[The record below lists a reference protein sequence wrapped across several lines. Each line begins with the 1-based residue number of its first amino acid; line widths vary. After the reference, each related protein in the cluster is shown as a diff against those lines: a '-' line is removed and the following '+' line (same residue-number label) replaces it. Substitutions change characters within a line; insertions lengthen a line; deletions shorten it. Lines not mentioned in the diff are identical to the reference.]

1 MKLFNWKMA
10 SFLLT
15 GIGISRLGDFIYLI
29 AINLIVYDMTGS
41 AAAVA
46 GLWIIGPVTSVLT
59 NSWSG
64 GLIDRKNKKSI
75 MIWTDLARAM
85 GVALIPFL
93 GSIGFIYAALFL
105 ISMAKALFMPASAT
119 YIAKLVPIESRKRF
133 NSINSLVTSGAF
145 IVGPAIAG
153 GLFLIGTIETAL
165 FLNAASF
172 VFSAVIIWVLPDMD
186 KDLKSPSVQT
196 SAYETLRDDWKQVI
210 MFAGREVFIIS
221 VYGCF
226 LAFGLFSLAM
236 DSQEVVFIQDVVGLT
251 EADYSFL
258 VSISG
263 IGFALGALF
272 ITIVSKMLSIK
283 QLMGYGMLLTAAGY
297 LIYALADSFMLVV
310 MGFTVLGIFN
320 AFSSAGYQTF
330 YQNNVPVEI
339 MGRMTSVIGVIQSF
353 AQIILLF
360 GIGVLGDLF
369 PLRYT
374 IVTLAVLN
382 LILSLYV
389 CRQLLKPGKKQ
400 YFSETTSA

>member
-1 MKLFNWKMA
+1 MKPFNWKMA

-75 MIWTDLARAM
+75 MIWTDMARAM

-93 GSIGFIYAALFL
+93 GSIGFLYAVLFL

-153 GLFLIGTIETAL
+153 GLFLIGTIETAI

-186 KDLKSPSVQT
+186 KDLKYPSVQT
-196 SAYETLRDDWKQVI
+196 SAYETLRYDWKKVI
-210 MFAGREVFIIS
+210 TFGRKEVFIIS

-283 QLMGYGMLLTAAGY
+283 QLMGFGMLLTAAGY
-297 LIYALADSFMLVV
+297 LIYALANSFMMVV
-310 MGFTVLGIFN
+310 IGFTVLGIFN

-339 MGRMTSVIGVIQSF
+339 MGRMTSVIGVIQSL

-374 IVTLAVLN
+374 IVILAGLN
-382 LILSLYV
+382 LILSLHV
-389 CRQLLKPGKKQ
+389 CWQLLKPGKQK

>member
-1 MKLFNWKMA
+1 
-10 SFLLT
+10 
-15 GIGISRLGDFIYLI
+15 
-29 AINLIVYDMTGS
+29 
-41 AAAVA
+41 
-46 GLWIIGPVTSVLT
+46 
-59 NSWSG
+59 
-64 GLIDRKNKKSI
+64 
-75 MIWTDLARAM
+75 M

-93 GSIGFIYAALFL
+93 GSIGFIYAVLFL

-153 GLFLIGTIETAL
+153 GLFLIGTIETAIY
-165 FLNAASF
+165 LNAASF

-272 ITIVSKMLSIK
+272 ITIVSRMLSIK

-374 IVTLAVLN
+374 IVILAVLN

-389 CRQLLKPGKKQ
+389 CRQLLKPGKQQ
-400 YFSETTSA
+400 YFSETTSS

>member
-1 MKLFNWKMA
+1 MKIFNWKMA

-93 GSIGFIYAALFL
+93 GSIGFIYAVLFL

-145 IVGPAIAG
+145 ILGPAIAG
-153 GLFLIGTIETAL
+153 GLFLIGTIETAIY
-165 FLNAASF
+165 LNAASF

-272 ITIVSKMLSIK
+272 ITIVSRMLSIK

-374 IVTLAVLN
+374 IVILAVLN

-389 CRQLLKPGKKQ
+389 CRQLLKPGKQQ
-400 YFSETTSA
+400 YFSETTSS

>member
-1 MKLFNWKMA
+1 MA
-10 SFLLT
+10 SCLLT

-46 GLWIIGPVTSVLT
+46 GLWIIGPLTSVLT

-93 GSIGFIYAALFL
+93 GSIGFIYAVLLL

-153 GLFLIGTIETAL
+153 GLFLIGTIETAI

-186 KDLKSPSVQT
+186 KDLKPPLVQT

-210 MFAGREVFIIS
+210 TFAGREVFIIS

-272 ITIVSKMLSIK
+272 ITIVSKLLSIK
-283 QLMGYGMLLTAAGY
+283 QLMGYGMLLTAVGY
-297 LIYALADSFMLVV
+297 LIYAMADSFMLVV

-374 IVTLAVLN
+374 IVILAVLN

-389 CRQLLKPGKKQ
+389 CRQLLKPGKQQ
-400 YFSETTSA
+400 YFSETTPA

>member
-46 GLWIIGPVTSVLT
+46 GLWIIGPITSVLT

-153 GLFLIGTIETAL
+153 GLFLIGTIETAI

>member
-1 MKLFNWKMA
+1 MKPFNWKI
-10 SFLLT
+10 SSLLLT

-29 AINLIVYDMTGS
+29 AINLIVYEMTKS

-46 GLWIIGPVTSVLT
+46 GLWIIGPITSVLT

-64 GLIDRKNKKSI
+64 GMIDRKNKKSI
-75 MIWTDLARAM
+75 MIWTDVARAL

-93 GSIGFIYAALFL
+93 GSISFIYAVLFL
-105 ISMAKALFMPASAT
+105 NSIAKALFMPASAT
-119 YIAKLVPIESRKRF
+119 YITKLVPIESRKRF

-153 GLFLIGTIETAL
+153 GLFLIGTIEAAI

-172 VFSAVIIWVLPDMD
+172 IFSSVIIWLLPDTD
-186 KDLKSPSVQT
+186 KDLAEAAIKT

-210 MFAGREVFIIS
+210 AFGRREAFIIS

-226 LAFGLFSLAM
+226 MAFGLFSLAM

-258 VSISG
+258 VSITG
-263 IGFALGALF
+263 IAFAVGALF

-283 QLMGYGMLLTAAGY
+283 QLMGSGMFLVAAGY
-297 LIYALADSFMLVV
+297 LIYALADSFMMVV
-310 MGFTVLGIFN
+310 TGFTVLGIFN

-353 AQIILLF
+353 TQIILLIV
-360 GIGVLGDLF
+360 IGVLGDLF

-374 IVTLAVLN
+374 IIILAFLN
-382 LILSLYV
+382 LLLSLYV
-389 CRQLLKPGKKQ
+389 CLQLLKPGKEQ

>member
-1 MKLFNWKMA
+1 MKIFNWKMA

-93 GSIGFIYAALFL
+93 GSIGFIYAVLFL

-153 GLFLIGTIETAL
+153 GLFLIGTIETAI

-186 KDLKSPSVQT
+186 KDLKSSSVQT

-374 IVTLAVLN
+374 IVILAVLN

-389 CRQLLKPGKKQ
+389 CRQLLKPGKQQ

>member
-1 MKLFNWKMA
+1 MKQFNWKMA

-64 GLIDRKNKKSI
+64 GMIDRKNKKSI
-75 MIWTDLARAM
+75 MIWTDMARALC
-85 GVALIPFL
+85 VALIPFL
-93 GSIGFIYAALFL
+93 GSIGFIYAVLFL
-105 ISMAKALFMPASAT
+105 ISMAKALFMPASTT
-119 YIAKLVPIESRKRF
+119 YITKLVPIESRKRF

-153 GLFLIGTIETAL
+153 GLFLIGTIETAI

-172 VFSAVIIWVLPDMD
+172 VFSAVIIWLLPDMD
-186 KDLKSPSVQT
+186 KELKSPSVQT

-210 MFAGREVFIIS
+210 TFARREVFIIS

-272 ITIVSKMLSIK
+272 ITIVSKVLSIK
-283 QLMGYGMLLTAAGY
+283 QLMGYGMFLTAAGY
-297 LIYALADSFMLVV
+297 LIYALADSFMMVV
-310 MGFTVLGIFN
+310 IGFTVLGIFN

-374 IVTLAVLN
+374 IVILAVLD

-389 CRQLLKPGKKQ
+389 CWQLLKPGKQQ

>member
-1 MKLFNWKMA
+1 MKQFNWKLA
-10 SFLLT
+10 SLLLT
-15 GIGISRLGDFIYLI
+15 GTGISRLGDFIYLI
-29 AINLIVYDMTGS
+29 AINLIVYDLTGS

-46 GLWIIGPVTSVLT
+46 GLWIIGPITSVIT

-64 GLIDRKNKKSI
+64 GMIDRKNKKSI
-75 MIWTDLARAM
+75 MIWTDMARAL
-85 GVALIPFL
+85 GVALIPFI
-93 GSIGFIYAALFL
+93 GSIGSIYAVLFL
-105 ISMAKALFMPASAT
+105 ISVAKALFMPASAV
-119 YIAKLVPIESRKRF
+119 YITKLVPIESRKRF
-133 NSINSLVTSGAF
+133 NSINSLVASGAF

-153 GLFLIGTIETAL
+153 GLFLIGTIETAV
-165 FLNAASF
+165 FINAASF
-172 VFSAVIIWVLPDMD
+172 VFSAVIIWLLPDMD
-186 KDLKSPSVQT
+186 KDLPSSSVKAL
-196 SAYETLRDDWKQVI
+196 AYETLRDDWKQVI
-210 MFAGREVFIIS
+210 SFGRSAIFILS

-272 ITIVSKMLSIK
+272 ITIISKMLSLK

-297 LIYALADSFMLVV
+297 LTYALADSFMMVAA
-310 MGFTVLGIFN
+310 GFIILGIFN

-339 MGRMTSVIGVIQSF
+339 MGRMTSVIGVIQSM
-353 AQIILLF
+353 AQIILLL
-360 GIGVLGDLF
+360 GSGVLGDLF

-374 IVTLAVLN
+374 IVILSVLN
-382 LILSLYV
+382 ILLSLYV
-389 CRQLLKPGKKQ
+389 CWQLLKPGKQQ

>member
-1 MKLFNWKMA
+1 MKQFNWKLA
-10 SFLLT
+10 SMLLA
-15 GIGISRLGDFIYLI
+15 GIGISKLGDFIYLI

-46 GLWIIGPVTSVLT
+46 GLWIIGPITSVIT

-64 GLIDRKNKKSI
+64 GMIDRKNKKSI
-75 MIWTDLARAM
+75 MIWTDVGRAL

-105 ISMAKALFMPASAT
+105 ISIAKALFMPASAS
-119 YIAKLVPIESRKRF
+119 YIAKLVPIQSRKRF
-133 NSINSLVTSGAF
+133 NSINSLVASGAF

-153 GLFLIGTIETAL
+153 GLFLIGTIDAAV

-172 VFSAVIIWVLPDMD
+172 VFSAVIIWLLPDMD
-186 KDLKSPSVQT
+186 KDLGEASFKT
-196 SAYETLRDDWKQVI
+196 SAHETIQDDWRQVI
-210 MFAGREVFIIS
+210 AFGRIESFFIS

-226 LAFGLFSLAM
+226 QAFGLFSLAM

-283 QLMGYGMLLTAAGY
+283 QLMGFGMVLTAAGY
-297 LIYALADSFMLVV
+297 LIYAVADSFMMVV
-310 MGFTVLGIFN
+310 IGFTVLGIFN

-339 MGRMTSVIGVIQSF
+339 MGRMTSVIGVIQSI
-353 AQIILLF
+353 AQIFLLI

-374 IVTLAVLN
+374 IVILAALN
-382 LILSLYV
+382 LLLSLYV
-389 CRQLLKPGKKQ
+389 CLQLLKPGKQQ
-400 YFSETTSA
+400 YFSETASS

>member
-1 MKLFNWKMA
+1 MKQFNWKMA

-46 GLWIIGPVTSVLT
+46 GLWIIGPITSVLT

-75 MIWTDLARAM
+75 MIWTDLARAV

-93 GSIGFIYAALFL
+93 GSIGFLYAVLFL

-153 GLFLIGTIETAL
+153 GLFLIGTIETAI

-172 VFSAVIIWVLPDMD
+172 VFSAVIIWVLPDKD

-196 SAYETLRDDWKQVI
+196 SAYETLRNDWKQVI
-210 MFAGREVFIIS
+210 TFAGREVFIIS

-272 ITIVSKMLSIK
+272 ITIVSKMLTIK

-297 LIYALADSFMLVV
+297 LIYAMADSFMMVV

-353 AQIILLF
+353 TQIILLF

-374 IVTLAVLN
+374 IVILAVLN
-382 LILSLYV
+382 LILSFYV
-389 CRQLLKPGKKQ
+389 CWQLMKPGKQQ

>member
-1 MKLFNWKMA
+1 MKIFNWKMA

-93 GSIGFIYAALFL
+93 GSIGFIYAVLFL

-153 GLFLIGTIETAL
+153 GLFLIGTIETAI

-186 KDLKSPSVQT
+186 KDLKSSSVQT

-272 ITIVSKMLSIK
+272 ITIVSRMLSIK

-374 IVTLAVLN
+374 IVILAVLN

-389 CRQLLKPGKKQ
+389 CRQLLKPGKQQ
-400 YFSETTSA
+400 YFSETTSS

>member
-1 MKLFNWKMA
+1 MKIFNWKMA

-153 GLFLIGTIETAL
+153 GLFLIGTIETAI

-196 SAYETLRDDWKQVI
+196 SAYETLRDDWKQVLL
-210 MFAGREVFIIS
+210 GER
-221 VYGCF
+221 F
-226 LAFGLFSLAM
+226 L
-236 DSQEVVFIQDVVGLT
+236 
-251 EADYSFL
+251 SFL
-258 VSISG
+258 FTGVFWHSVCSRSQWIPRR
-263 IGFALGALF
+263 LF
-272 ITIVSKMLSIK
+272 LSRMLW
-283 QLMGYGMLLTAAGY
+283 G
-297 LIYALADSFMLVV
+297 
-310 MGFTVLGIFN
+310 
-320 AFSSAGYQTF
+320 
-330 YQNNVPVEI
+330 
-339 MGRMTSVIGVIQSF
+339 
-353 AQIILLF
+353 
-360 GIGVLGDLF
+360 
-369 PLRYT
+369 
-374 IVTLAVLN
+374 
-382 LILSLYV
+382 
-389 CRQLLKPGKKQ
+389 
-400 YFSETTSA
+400 

>member
-1 MKLFNWKMA
+1 MKIFNWKMA

-93 GSIGFIYAALFL
+93 GSIGFIYAVLFL

-133 NSINSLVTSGAF
+133 ISINSLVTSGAF

-153 GLFLIGTIETAL
+153 GLFLIGTIETAIY
-165 FLNAASF
+165 LNAASF

-186 KDLKSPSVQT
+186 KDLKSPTVQT

-272 ITIVSKMLSIK
+272 ITIVSRMLSIK

-339 MGRMTSVIGVIQSF
+339 MGRMISVIGVIQSF

-374 IVTLAVLN
+374 IVILAVLN

-389 CRQLLKPGKKQ
+389 CRQLLKPGKQQ
-400 YFSETTSA
+400 YFSETTSS

>member
-1 MKLFNWKMA
+1 MKQFNWKMA

-93 GSIGFIYAALFL
+93 GSIGFIYAVLFL
-105 ISMAKALFMPASAT
+105 ISMAKALFMPASTT

-153 GLFLIGTIETAL
+153 GLFLIGTIETAI

-272 ITIVSKMLSIK
+272 ITIVSRMLSIK

-374 IVTLAVLN
+374 IVILAVLN

-389 CRQLLKPGKKQ
+389 CRQLLKPGKQQ

>member
-1 MKLFNWKMA
+1 MKIFNWKMA

-29 AINLIVYDMTGS
+29 AINSIVYDMTGS

-93 GSIGFIYAALFL
+93 GSIGFIYAVLFL

-133 NSINSLVTSGAF
+133 NSINSFVTSGAF

-153 GLFLIGTIETAL
+153 GLFLIGTIETAIY
-165 FLNAASF
+165 LNAASF

-272 ITIVSKMLSIK
+272 ITIVSRMLSIK

-360 GIGVLGDLF
+360 GIGVLGALF

-374 IVTLAVLN
+374 IVILAVLN

-389 CRQLLKPGKKQ
+389 CRQLLKPGKQQ
-400 YFSETTSA
+400 YFSETTSS

>member
-1 MKLFNWKMA
+1 MKIFNWKMA

-93 GSIGFIYAALFL
+93 GSIGFIYAVLFL

-153 GLFLIGTIETAL
+153 GLFLIGTIETAIY
-165 FLNAASF
+165 LNAASF

-196 SAYETLRDDWKQVI
+196 SVYETLRDDWKQVI

-272 ITIVSKMLSIK
+272 ITIVSRMLSIK

-374 IVTLAVLN
+374 IVILAVLN

-389 CRQLLKPGKKQ
+389 CRQLLKPGKQQ
-400 YFSETTSA
+400 YFSETTSS

>member
-1 MKLFNWKMA
+1 MEIFNWKMA

-93 GSIGFIYAALFL
+93 GSIVFIYAVLFL

-153 GLFLIGTIETAL
+153 GLFLIGTIETAIY
-165 FLNAASF
+165 LNAASF

-272 ITIVSKMLSIK
+272 ITIVSRMLSIK
-283 QLMGYGMLLTAAGY
+283 QLMGYGMLLTAVGY

-374 IVTLAVLN
+374 IVILAVLN

-389 CRQLLKPGKKQ
+389 CRQLLKPGKQQ
-400 YFSETTSA
+400 YFSETTSS

>member
-1 MKLFNWKMA
+1 MKQYNWKLA
-10 SFLLT
+10 SMLLA
-15 GIGISRLGDFIYLI
+15 GIGISKLGDFIYLI

-46 GLWIIGPVTSVLT
+46 GLWIIGPITSVIT

-64 GLIDRKNKKSI
+64 GMIDRKNKKSI
-75 MIWTDLARAM
+75 MIWTDMARAL

-105 ISMAKALFMPASAT
+105 ISIAKALFMPASAT
-119 YIAKLVPIESRKRF
+119 YIAKLVPIQSRKRF
-133 NSINSLVTSGAF
+133 NSINSLVASGAF

-153 GLFLIGTIETAL
+153 GLFLIGTIDTAV

-172 VFSAVIIWVLPDMD
+172 VFSAVIIWLLPDMD
-186 KDLKSPSVQT
+186 KELKSPSVQT

-210 MFAGREVFIIS
+210 AFGRREAFFIS

-226 LAFGLFSLAM
+226 QAFGLFSLAM
-236 DSQEVVFIQDVVGLT
+236 DSQEVVYIQDVVGLT

-258 VSISG
+258 VSITG
-263 IGFALGALF
+263 IAFALGALF

-297 LIYALADSFMLVV
+297 LIYAVADSFMMVV
-310 MGFTVLGIFN
+310 IGFAVLGIFN

-339 MGRMTSVIGVIQSF
+339 MGRMTSVIGVIQSI
-353 AQIILLF
+353 AQIFLLI

-374 IVTLAVLN
+374 IVILAALN
-382 LILSLYV
+382 LLLSLYV
-389 CRQLLKPGKKQ
+389 CLQLLKPGKQQ
-400 YFSETTSA
+400 YFSETTSS